1 MTWCGGITLFPSS
14 VFVNKTAKDKTAD
27 LFQDSQSNITE
38 RPHLERINSY
48 KGCRLPVFLVSS
60 FLKPMPQRGADRPL
74 LKSYYN
80 QSGLDATPGWHTE
93 HLPLKM
99 NSALAKQALGI
110 NPVHTCCIHS
120 LSRGYQPARST
131 YLDSLW
137 KPHHSCSQV
146 TLLSIFYKGLYKL
159 HQIVTGKSTVN
170 VHKVRG
176 RRLLLIVCPFLLSS
190 MYNLCGTNIINR

>member
-27 LFQDSQSNITE
+27 LFQDSQSSVTE
-38 RPHLERINSY
+38 RPPSWKNNSY
-48 KGCRLPVFLVSS
+48 KGCRLLVFLVSS
-60 FLKPMPQRGADRPL
+60 FLKPMPQRGADQPL

-80 QSGLDATPGWHTE
+80 QSGLDTTPGWHTE

-110 NPVHTCCIHS
+110 NPVHTWIHS
-120 LSRGYQPARST
+120 LSRGYQPARSAD
-131 YLDSLW
+131 LDSLW

-146 TLLSIFYKGLYKL
+146 TLPSVG
-159 HQIVTGKSTVN
+159 
-170 VHKVRG
+170 
-176 RRLLLIVCPFLLSS
+176 C
-190 MYNLCGTNIINR
+190 